1 MLWRVGDLG
10 GVPEDV
16 ADADTPVVVAF
27 ISTPRT
33 AVVSELGDALATVVW
48 VGVVVAAGLA
58 EAVRDATAIL
68 PAMSVVLVAAVVF
81 GRYHKLRSTGRLTPA
96 AVTVAFDPDGV
107 TYAVS
112 GKIVKLPWKQWRRAY
127 RRFGIWHLKLAA
139 APTRGVAFPDKA
151 LEPEQRVRL
160 VDLLEDQGLLRNGRR
175 Y

>member
-10 GVPEDV
+10 GVPEGV

-27 ISTPRT
+27 ISTAKT
-33 AVVSELGDALATVVW
+33 AVVTELGDALATVLW
-48 VGVVVAAGLA
+48 VVVIIAAGLA
-58 EAVRDATAIL
+58 GALRDATAVL
-68 PAMSVVLVAAVVF
+68 PVASVLLVGAVFF

-96 AVTVAFDPDGV
+96 AVTVAFDTDGV

-112 GKIVKLPWKQWRRAY
+112 GKIATLPWSHWRRAY
-127 RRFGIWHLKLAA
+127 RRFGIWHLKLVA
-139 APTRGVAFPDKA
+139 APTRGVAFPDSA
-151 LEPEQRVRL
+151 LEPEQRARL